1 MGMPLATILTI
12 NCSTDIFGEQ
22 NQPSTVMFSGYS
34 RLAQHTAV
42 LRQGDGDITF
52 RQDIGNCA

>member
-1 MGMPLATILTI
+1 MPLATILTI

-22 NQPSTVMFSGYS
+22 KPTSTVMFSDTV
-34 RLAQHTAV
+34 ACTAV